1 MLDTYDEWN
10 SLNPINQEELE
21 PLSEFDQLQED
32 YLELRGRYT
41 LQRNQINQLIEELSG
56 LESQTYVINK
66 LKKL

>member
-1 MLDTYDEWN
+1 MIDTYNEWS
-10 SLNPINQEELE
+10 SLNPINQEELK
-21 PLSEFDQLQED
+21 PLSEFEQLQED

-41 LQRNQINQLIEELSG
+41 LQRNRINQLIEELEG

>member
-1 MLDTYDEWN
+1 MIDTYNEWS

-21 PLSEFDQLQED
+21 PLSEFEQLQED
-32 YLELRGRYT
+32 YLELRCRYT
-41 LQRNQINQLIEELSG
+41 LQRNRINQLIEELEG

>member
-1 MLDTYDEWN
+1 MLDTYNEWS

-21 PLSEFDQLQED
+21 PLSELEQLQED

-41 LQRNQINQLIEELSG
+41 LQRNRINQLIEELEG

-66 LKKL
+66 LKRL

>member
-21 PLSEFDQLQED
+21 SLSEFDQLQED

-41 LQRNQINQLIEELSG
+41 LQRNRINQLIEELEG